1 MILTFEILKETDLR
15 TSSKIG
21 SSLSIVGSLIL
32 GNAAVAAGIVS
43 PIMVII
49 IAITAISGLIV
60 SHNDFINGIRWW
72 RIMF

>member
-32 GNAAVAAGIVS
+32 GSAAVSAGIVS

-49 IAITAISGLIV
+49 ILLRQSAA
-60 SHNDFINGIRWW
+60 
-72 RIMF
+72 